1 MRIFWER
8 QAISAGRTPWRW
20 PPQAMRFPGLPGLCL
35 ARHKELV
42 TRQVASRQPQTR
54 RLIWRSARTL
64 STGTRAVRIR
74 GLLEAPLVDVGLL
87 VLAFS
92 ATFQGAY
99 SLIEVSLP
107 GKEHTG
113 AKDFDANQHYP
124 LPISAK
130 SLKRLITFGVRV
142 TRRHID

>member
-1 MRIFWER
+1 M
-8 QAISAGRTPWRW
+8 AAAGHEV
-20 PPQAMRFPGLPGLCL
+20 PGLPGLCL

-42 TRQVASRQPQTR
+42 TRQVASTRPQTA

-64 STGTRAVRIR
+64 STRTRAVCIR
-74 GLLEAPLVDVGLL
+74 GFLEAPLVDVGLL
-87 VLAFS
+87 VFAFG

-113 AKDFDANQHYP
+113 AKDFDANQRYP
-124 LPISAK
+124 PPTSAK
-130 SLKRLITFGVRV
+130 A
-142 TRRHID
+142 